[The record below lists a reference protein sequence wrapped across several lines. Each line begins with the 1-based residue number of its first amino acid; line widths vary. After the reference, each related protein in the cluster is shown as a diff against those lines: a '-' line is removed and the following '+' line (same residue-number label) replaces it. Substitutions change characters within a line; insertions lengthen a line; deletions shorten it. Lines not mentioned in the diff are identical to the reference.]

1 MIYNVAQRINNCV
14 GERNQKYFIQFL
26 VYVGILAVY
35 ALGLVIT
42 SWILECSQC
51 SNDIAVKQSR
61 MYVYFTYSSIILNC
75 IEHVYLSERKK
86 KRKVVMIPIAT

>member
-1 MIYNVAQRINNCV
+1 MLQRINNCV

-26 VYVGILAVY
+26 IYVGILALY

-42 SWILECSQC
+42 SWILECSRC

-61 MYVYFTYSSIILNC
+61 MYVSFKYITIYNYRL
-75 IEHVYLSERKK
+75 EK
-86 KRKVVMIPIAT
+86 